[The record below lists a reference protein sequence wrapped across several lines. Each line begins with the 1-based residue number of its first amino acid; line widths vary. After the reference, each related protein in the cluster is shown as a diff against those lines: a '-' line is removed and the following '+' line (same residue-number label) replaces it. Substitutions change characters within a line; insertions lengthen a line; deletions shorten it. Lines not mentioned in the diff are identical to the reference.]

1 MMLQQGFAEVNRVDV
16 PGMTALSG
24 RKCRGF
30 AVVINLI

>member
-1 MMLQQGFAEVNRVDV
+1 MMLQQGSAEVNRGDA
-16 PGMTALSG
+16 PEMMALSG